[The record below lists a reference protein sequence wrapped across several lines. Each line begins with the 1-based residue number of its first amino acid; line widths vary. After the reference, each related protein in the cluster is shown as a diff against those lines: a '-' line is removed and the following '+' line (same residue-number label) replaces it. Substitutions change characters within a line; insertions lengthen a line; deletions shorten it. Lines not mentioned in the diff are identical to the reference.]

1 MKLAEAL
8 LEKKTLTGRI
18 NELTRR
24 FSESALVEEGEEPEE
39 DASELLTSIKG
50 AFERLQALTVAVNTS
65 NNQIM
70 LGDITMMQA
79 LARRDSLKSQIMQYS
94 NIKDQIRGRNQH
106 RRMYGGGENTPKMV
120 ISHRDLS
127 AQKFIV
133 LVDTLSQELR
143 LLDASIQA
151 ANWAND
157 LVE

>member
-39 DASELLTSIKG
+39 DASEILASLKG
-50 AFERLQALTVAVNTS
+50 VFERLQALTVAVNTS

-79 LARRDSLKSQIMQYS
+79 LARRDSLKSQIMQYTA
-94 NIKDQIRGRNQH
+94 IKDQIRGRNQH
-106 RRMYGGGENTPKMV
+106 RMYGGGEKAPKMV